1 VPPVA
6 EGQLDADALAWAVIE
21 ATEGGAH
28 VTVDLAGGRYVEA
41 DVAAA
46 TLQGRIVLVGAMAGA
61 TASLPITLVMG
72 KRLTIIGTV
81 LRARNAA
88 EKAAATE
95 AFVRDVVPLLAAGRV
110 APVIEQVLP
119 LDRVADAYDL
129 VASDTTFGKVVL
141 DCS

>member
-1 VPPVA
+1 MV
-6 EGQLDADALAWAVIE
+6 E

-41 DVAAA
+41 DIAAA

-81 LRARNAA
+81 LRTRNAA
-88 EKAAATE
+88 EKAAATD
-95 AFVRDVVPLLAAGRV
+95 AFVRDVGPLLAGGRV
-110 APVIEQVLP
+110 TPVIERVLGV
-119 LDRVADAYDL
+119 DRVADAYEL

-141 DCS
+141 DCT